1 MKRSIALAAL
11 LAVPVLVAATP
22 AAAQQSNKVT
32 VTKAKTPEPAKE
44 PVKVSY
50 AWRVPGLPGMVPN
63 IGQGN
68 ALVEGG
74 PRLKLDA
81 GPPRRLKIE
90 HRREPLDFGDEEHI
104 PQLARDALRENARAR
119 LTNPLAE
126 NGIDDI
132 ELDIAGLPGRTV
144 ASVAY
149 TTKAGPGTTVKAKAG
164 AIVPCVLAL
173 GDPAQTFWRSRN
185 LKVDVN
191 YRF

>member
-11 LAVPVLVAATP
+11 SAAIFLVAASP
-22 AAAQQSNKVT
+22 AVAQTKTQSKAQSNKVT
-32 VTKAKTPEPAKE
+32 VTTAE

-50 AWRVPGLPGMVPN
+50 AWVVTGLPGMVPN

-68 ALVEGG
+68 ELVEGG

-81 GPPRRLKIE
+81 GPPVRVSQRL
-90 HRREPLDFGDEEHI
+90 RAPLDLGDDDQV
-104 PQLARDALRENARAR
+104 PQLAREALRETGRAR
-119 LTNPLAE
+119 LANPLAE
-126 NGIDDI
+126 NGVDDI
-132 ELDIAGLPGRTV
+132 ELDIGGLPNRTV

-164 AIVPCVLAL
+164 AIVPGILVL

-185 LKVDVN
+185 LKVEVN
-191 YRF
+191 HKF

>member
-11 LAVPVLVAATP
+11 MAASFFVAAAP
-22 AAAQQSNKVT
+22 AAAQSNKVS
-32 VTKAKTPEPAKE
+32 VTKTKAPEPASE

-50 AWRVPGLPGMVPN
+50 AWVVTGLPGLVPN

-68 ALVEGG
+68 ELVEGG

-81 GPPRRLKIE
+81 GPPVRLRIE
-90 HRREPLDFGDEEHI
+90 HRREPLDLGDDEHI
-104 PQLARDALRENARAR
+104 PQLARDALRENSRAR
-119 LTNPLAE
+119 LANPLAE
-126 NGIDDI
+126 NGVDDVA
-132 ELDIAGLPGRTV
+132 LDIAGLPNRTV

-164 AIVPCVLAL
+164 AIVPGILVL